1 MSDENKYSE
10 EAVSDEAL
18 EENKAAKEENKPEE
32 TNQEA
37 VEEMLTEL
45 TDVTPEKVPFGR
57 VIYSVF
63 VDQVV
68 LFALSGILLLITGFV
83 LKNVF
88 YLYIKQVTAMYFV
101 IYAICNVLYTLIMLG
116 SKKNATVGYI
126 LGGFKISK

>member
-1 MSDENKYSE
+1 MSDENKNSE
-10 EAVSDEAL
+10 EAVSEEIV
-18 EENKAAKEENKPEE
+18 EENKAEDVK
-32 TNQEA
+32 QEA

-88 YLYIKQVTAMYFV
+88 YLYIKDVTGIYFI
-101 IYAICNVLYTLIMLG
+101 IYAVCNILYTLIMLG

>member
-10 EAVSDEAL
+10 KAVSDEAVQ
-18 EENKAAKEENKPEE
+18 ENKAAEENKTEE
-32 TNQEA
+32 TRDEA
-37 VEEMLTEL
+37 VKEMLTEL

-63 VDQVV
+63 VDQVI

-101 IYAICNVLYTLIMLG
+101 IYAVCNILYTTIMLG

>member
-1 MSDENKYSE
+1 MSDENNYSKE
-10 EAVSDEAL
+10 QNSDKAL
-18 EENKAAKEENKPEE
+18 EENKAEAVVKEE
-32 TNQEA
+32 A
-37 VEEMLTEL
+37 AEEMLEEL
-45 TDVTPEKVPFGR
+45 TDVSSERIPFSR

-68 LFALSGILLLITGFV
+68 LFALSGILLLITGFI

-88 YLYIKQVTAMYFV
+88 YLYIKQVTAMYFL
-101 IYAICNVLYTLIMLG
+101 IYAVCNILYTLIMLG

>member
-10 EAVSDEAL
+10 EAVSAEAV
-18 EENKAAKEENKPEE
+18 EENKTEE
-32 TNQEA
+32 TKEEA

-88 YLYIKQVTAMYFV
+88 YFYIKEVTAMYFV
-101 IYAICNVLYTLIMLG
+101 IYAISNILYTTIMLG

>member
-10 EAVSDEAL
+10 EQAPDEVL
-18 EENKAAKEENKPEE
+18 EENKSEQESKEEA
-32 TNQEA
+32 T
-37 VEEMLTEL
+37 EEMLEEL
-45 TDVTPEKVPFGR
+45 TDVTSEKIPFPR

-88 YLYIKQVTAMYFV
+88 YFYIKDVTAMYFL
-101 IYAICNVLYTLIMLG
+101 IYAICNILYTLIMLG

>member
-10 EAVSDEAL
+10 KVVSDEAA
-18 EENKAAKEENKPEE
+18 EENKVEEAKEE
-32 TNQEA
+32 A
-37 VEEMLTEL
+37 AEEMLTEL
-45 TDVTPEKVPFGR
+45 TDITPEKVPFGR

-63 VDQVV
+63 VDQVI
-68 LFALSGILLLITGFV
+68 LFALSGIMLLITGFV

-88 YLYIKQVTAMYFV
+88 YLYIKQVTAMYFI
-101 IYAICNVLYTLIMLG
+101 IYAVCNILYTAIMLG

>member
-10 EAVSDEAL
+10 EAVSDGTVK
-18 EENKAAKEENKPEE
+18 ENKTEEVKE
-32 TNQEA
+32 EA

-45 TDVTPEKVPFGR
+45 TDVTPAKVPFGR

-63 VDQVV
+63 VDQVI
-68 LFALSGILLLITGFV
+68 LFALSGILLLAAGFI

-88 YLYIKQVTAMYFV
+88 YLYIKDVTGIYFI
-101 IYAICNVLYTLIMLG
+101 IYAICNILYTLIMLG